1 MQISLNTTMH
11 RPSVQEAVSMGRVMV
26 VAVPVQDSRETKPDM
41 EIRAARETRE
51 VTTIR
56 GTNSSSN
63 RVIRA
68 IQNS

>member
-1 MQISLNTTMH
+1 MTMD
-11 RPSVQEAVSMGRVMV
+11 RLAVQEAVSMGRVMV
-26 VAVPVQDSRETKPDM
+26 VAVPVQGSRATKPDM
-41 EIRAARETRE
+41 AIRTARETRE

>member
-1 MQISLNTTMH
+1 MTMD
-11 RPSVQEAVSMGRVMV
+11 RLAVQEAVSMGRVMV
-26 VAVPVQDSRETKPDM
+26 VAVPVQGSRATKPDM
-41 EIRAARETRE
+41 AIRTAKATRE

-56 GTNSSSN
+56 GINSSSN